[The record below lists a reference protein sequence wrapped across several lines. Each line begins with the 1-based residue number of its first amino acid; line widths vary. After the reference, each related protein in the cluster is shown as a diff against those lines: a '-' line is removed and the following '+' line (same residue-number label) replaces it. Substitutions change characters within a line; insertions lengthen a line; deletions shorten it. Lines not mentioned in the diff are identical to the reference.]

1 MYLFRMTVYYRITL
15 FFFMMYVWLLLFIRD
30 VHILIISIDSLTYFC
45 IVTLLLCDYLTFL
58 DMHILIF
65 LYLVHIGVID
75 SLYCILSYL
84 SQYIVYSY
92 YTPILLIIFLPS
104 LCVDMSDILVI
115 CMTAWCMTDTLLC
128 DECISC
134 LCGTHIYHFTSNSL
148 VLIDFVFLVLA
159 FDMRLVA
166 LFALRPS

>member
-75 SLYCILSYL
+75 SLYCILSCL

-104 LCVDMSDILVI
+104 LCVAMSDILVI
-115 CMTAWCMTDTLLC
+115 CMTAILLC
-128 DECISC
+128 DACVAC
-134 LCGTHIYHFTSNSL
+134 LYGTHIYLFTSNSL
-148 VLIDFVFLVLA
+148 VSINLVSLDLV
-159 FDMRLVA
+159 FDMRLVT
-166 LFALRPS
+166 LFALQLS